1 MGTPVDFKGR
11 NCTLK
16 AAPGSENVGDLPV
29 FRNGVCSVSCWR
41 LSADE
46 LAEINR
52 TGVAFLAV
60 FFGNTQPPVCLG
72 SETEVRAVTADYGVW
87 KR

>member
-1 MGTPVDFKGR
+1 MAQPVDFKGS
-11 NCTLK
+11 NCKLRGNT
-16 AAPGSENVGDLPV
+16 ENIGDLPV

-41 LSADE
+41 LSPDE
-46 LAEINR
+46 MAEINR
-52 TGVAFLAV
+52 TGVAYLAV
-60 FFGNTQPPVCLG
+60 FFGSTQPPVHLG